1 MPNLPAIGLLLD
13 SNVLLDIVHFAD
25 PDALPIRAA
34 IEAGRMQ
41 MVSNAACRDE
51 LIRVLAY
58 TRFKIADATPH
69 LTWFDQHVQL
79 FELATGLAQVRLPRC
94 SDEDDQKFL
103 ECARDT
109 APHFNKLFLF
119 SKDKAVL
126 KMKGRMLRDFG
137 VSVLPP
143 RDWFLV
149 ERHAATLTN
158 PEITH
163 PSSQVD

>member
-1 MPNLPAIGLLLD
+1 MPKSTAIGLLLD
-13 SNVLLDIVHFAD
+13 SNILLDIVHFGD
-25 PDALPIRAA
+25 PLSLPIRNA

-41 MVSNAACRDE
+41 MVSNIACRDE
-51 LIRVLAY
+51 LIRVLGY

-69 LTWFDQHVQL
+69 LAWFDQYVQL
-79 FELATGLAQVRLPRC
+79 IDPATGLTQVRLPRC

-103 ECARDT
+103 ECARDA

-149 ERHAATLTN
+149 ERHASMLSQ
-158 PEITH
+158 PE
-163 PSSQVD
+163 PSHGAALPD